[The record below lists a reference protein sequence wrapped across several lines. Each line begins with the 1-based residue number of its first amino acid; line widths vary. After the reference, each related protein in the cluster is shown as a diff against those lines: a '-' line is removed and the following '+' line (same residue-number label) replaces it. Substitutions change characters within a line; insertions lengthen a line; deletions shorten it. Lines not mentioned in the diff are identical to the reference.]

1 MPSSTKLT
9 ASQTHLKSIGLR
21 QSEVSITLL
30 FGPLSG
36 AFLQPYFGTWSDQ
49 CRSRWGRRKPFIIIG
64 TLALVIS
71 ILSLAWAESITQFLL
86 SPYAPPQAS
95 YRAVLVAVT
104 MLSAFCMWVAIQP
117 VQIGLRTLITDAC
130 SDRDQTK
137 ANAWATTYNNIAATL
152 ANLAAWNN
160 MLPHAATAPDRTVF
174 KDLSVLAV
182 IVLIV
187 TVAISCLAVEEK
199 RFDRAVGILH
209 SQPSSISRLRAIRDL
224 LLGRASQIRTV
235 YLTQFFAWL
244 GWFPFLYYMV
254 MYDERR
260 SYTPSPMFVVRWSN
274 QCDVS
279 DISKGFVRI
288 WQKCNCLTSSRL
300 IRMLDILESRNHQP
314 SKGAIDQTDSRIGS
328 FVLLAFS
335 AMSLF
340 AAILLPT
347 LVSASSSFT
356 LRRIWVA
363 TQALFASS
371 MLATLIFT
379 STIGTILLFSLVG
392 VSWAASNWIPFALL
406 GTELSSSS
414 SRRQLSDDGSDDEA
428 KYHKPTDIHSD
439 PENILTHPGLVYGLH
454 NLFICLPQILVTL
467 GMGIV
472 SVLSDSG
479 GGEDTLKLAWI
490 LRLGGIFALVSMY
503 LATKLDDV

>member
-199 RFDRAVGILH
+199 RFDRAV
-209 SQPSSISRLRAIRDL
+209 
-224 LLGRASQIRTV
+224 
-235 YLTQFFAWL
+235 
-244 GWFPFLYYMV
+244 
-254 MYDERR
+254 
-260 SYTPSPMFVVRWSN
+260 
-274 QCDVS
+274 
-279 DISKGFVRI
+279 
-288 WQKCNCLTSSRL
+288 
-300 IRMLDILESRNHQP
+300 DILESRNHQP